1 MLKAEFF
8 VRRLKNNQNF
18 KILEDSQGCLVAEE
32 SLKIRV
38 IAFCDVDNK
47 T

>member
-8 VRRLKNNQNF
+8 VRRLKNTQNF
-18 KILEDSQGCLVAEE
+18 QIVEDSQGCLVAEE
-32 SLKIRV
+32 LLRIRV
-38 IAFCDVDNK
+38 IESCDVDNK